1 MSPTPLRQKLARRLA
16 WQREVHDA
24 ARDPRNR
31 LPTLPLLRAW
41 QTRRLAGSFEDFLAN
56 PRMRPAAEFFLSDLY
71 GEKDFSARDR
81 DVARIMPLMSRLLP
95 DSLLE
100 AAADAIGLAVL
111 SHAFDLRMAEQL
123 ARRRTPAAA
132 ITLADYGVAY
142 RAVGQPRLRRLQIEL
157 ILGVGWTLDAA
168 VHQRGVFKLLR
179 ASRLPARAAGLSE
192 LQGFL
197 ERGFGAFE
205 ALDGAGEFL
214 ESIGHREREASAR
227 LFAGDPDPFAT
238 GPSRTPRRGSAGS
251 RARSGP

>member
-1 MSPTPLRQKLARRLA
+1 MSLTPLRQRLASRLA
-16 WQREVHDA
+16 WQRDVHDPS
-24 ARDPRNR
+24 RDPRNR
-31 LPTLPLLRAW
+31 LPTLPMLRAW
-41 QTRRLAGSFEDFLAN
+41 QTRRLTASFEDFLAN

-95 DSLLE
+95 DALLE

-123 ARRRTPAAA
+123 ALRKRPTAE
-132 ITLADYGVAY
+132 ISVADYGVAY
-142 RAVGQPRLRRLQIEL
+142 RAVGLPRLRRRQIEL
-157 ILGVGWTLDAA
+157 ILGVGWTLDAS
-168 VHQRGVFKLLR
+168 VRQRGVFKLLR
-179 ASRLPARAAGLSE
+179 ASRFPARAAGLSE

-205 ALDGAGEFL
+205 KLDGAGEFL
-214 ESIGHREREASAR
+214 EAIGHREREASAR
-227 LFAGDPDPFAT
+227 LFAGDADPFAT

-251 RARSGP
+251 RARSDP